1 MSDGYRRDLELAP
14 GAGFRLRRR
23 LTARLLLALLA
34 LAAVGWGLFDLSVG
48 NWFVGLATIAL
59 AVAFMVQI
67 ARAELESFSFDGGLV
82 HRSFRKFRFEEE
94 RLEARRIR
102 GVQVAFVGRRARA
115 WVELT
120 DGDEVPLVEGDERE
134 VRRIADRLAGFLE
147 LTAAGPRALH

>member
-1 MSDGYRRDLELAP
+1 MSEAFRHDLELAP

-23 LTARLLLALLA
+23 LIARLFSFLLA
-34 LAAVGWGLFDLSVG
+34 LAAVGWGAFDLWIG
-48 NWFVGLATIAL
+48 YRIVGLATISL
-59 AVAFMVQI
+59 AAAFIVQL
-67 ARAELESFSFDGGLV
+67 ASAELESWRFDGALV
-82 HRSFRKFRFEEE
+82 HRSFRPFHFEEE

-134 VRRIADRLAGFLE
+134 VRRIADRLAGFLA
-147 LTAAGPRALH
+147 LTSAGPRALH